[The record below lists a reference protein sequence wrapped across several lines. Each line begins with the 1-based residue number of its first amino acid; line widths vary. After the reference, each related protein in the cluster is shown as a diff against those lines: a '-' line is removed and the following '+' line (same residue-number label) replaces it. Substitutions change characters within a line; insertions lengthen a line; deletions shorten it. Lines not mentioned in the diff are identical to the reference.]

1 MKCLAIF
8 IFFLFLDGIFAVPN
22 VIAPGQNL
30 FGNLCQSQGYHC
42 GELIQLGDF
51 HYDGVYL
58 FFVTISIMTSLFP
71 IFMYCTKA
79 HPHPKFSIA
88 HMKWSILTHIV
99 GGSSEVIFLSIFPFF
114 LTENL
119 IKGGGVM
126 YVCMFILLVSDWAH
140 SISCGLM
147 FPHLFGQRLLSE
159 IMYSYCIILKS
170 ISAILTFVS
179 FLQGETS
186 QTQIHL
192 WNTFWMITIFGYFR
206 FFYVVTEAVGIFEGS
221 RYTVATLCSGILP
234 LMMTQKM
241 YWLIFSS
248 VWGMVYWFTR
258 NQIHP
263 WVPQDYQEHSRDFD
277 VLKYAQKN
285 IHAFHKLFDVAQKK
299 LDLHSLDHI
308 EFTNFLFDILDF
320 TEYQKLPFGEFFQ
333 FVGSFGISDATCHKM
348 FENIDTSHDG
358 FLELEEFH
366 RFMDDNEQLQNYMCE
381 NIISRCEARLDEFEQ
396 WNEGLGCDDIEP
408 HAGPRLESQAAAGEQ
423 QPQAFSDM
431 EKLN

>member
-1 MKCLAIF
+1 
-8 IFFLFLDGIFAVPN
+8 
-22 VIAPGQNL
+22 
-30 FGNLCQSQGYHC
+30 
-42 GELIQLGDF
+42 
-51 HYDGVYL
+51 
-58 FFVTISIMTSLFP
+58 
-71 IFMYCTKA
+71 
-79 HPHPKFSIA
+79 
-88 HMKWSILTHIV
+88 
-99 GGSSEVIFLSIFPFF
+99 
-114 LTENL
+114 
-119 IKGGGVM
+119 
-126 YVCMFILLVSDWAH
+126 
-140 SISCGLM
+140 
-147 FPHLFGQRLLSE
+147 
-159 IMYSYCIILKS
+159 
-170 ISAILTFVS
+170 
-179 FLQGETS
+179 
-186 QTQIHL
+186 
-192 WNTFWMITIFGYFR
+192 
-206 FFYVVTEAVGIFEGS
+206 
-221 RYTVATLCSGILP
+221 
-234 LMMTQKM
+234 MMTQKM